1 MILSYICIGLAIV
14 ALGVIV
20 LIVATAPVGYE
31 DENGFHHGEP
41 PEK

>member
-14 ALGVIV
+14 AIG
-20 LIVATAPVGYE
+20 LIVFIVASAPVGYE
-31 DENGFHHGEP
+31 DEDGFHHGEP